1 MKFITDSEKFNYSG
15 NTDPGSFEMWYFEAL
30 DNDEEYYF
38 TARIF
43 TRNPFSPGEK
53 KSGSNDSPELTC
65 GIRFYLYFQNRL
77 IYDAVFDYKKDD
89 LKTDYTDNIVRMLL
103 ERNSFY
109 YDRLKNKY
117 HLNINYSSQEFENK
131 FKAEFE
137 FTPVSDKLTFHENVN
152 PDNNS
157 ELFWFPVSPVNKVL
171 AKIKFYKNYK
181 RVKSIFEGKGYIEK
195 SFGKVSPDL
204 KHQTSYLGKFIS
216 DIYSFVF
223 FVTEMKEGKKF
234 MKILVYKNNLLM
246 LEKEEFDYTVKK
258 TLFSSKIKSLEIKSS
273 DLKINLKNDIN
284 IESSEFGEKYISII
298 DVTYNDVN
306 ILKNVYGFFEK
317 GAR

>member
-15 NTDPGSFEMWYFEAL
+15 NKDPGSFEMWYFEAL
-30 DNDEEYYF
+30 DNDDEYFF

-43 TRNPFSPGEK
+43 TGNPFAPAGK
-53 KSGSNDSPELTC
+53 KSDSNKPSELSC
-65 GIRFYLYFQNRL
+65 GIRFYLYYQNRL
-77 IYDAVFDYKKDD
+77 IYDAVFDYKQED
-89 LKTDYTDNIVRMLL
+89 LKINYSDNVVRMQLDK
-103 ERNSFY
+103 NSFY
-109 YDRLKNKY
+109 FDRQKNKY
-117 HLNINYSSQEFENK
+117 HLNINYSSQEIENK

-137 FTPVSDKLTFHENVN
+137 FAPLSDKLSFRVN
-152 PDNNS
+152 DDPDNNS
-157 ELFWFPVSPVNKVL
+157 ETFWLPVSPINKVM

-195 SFGKVSPDL
+195 SFGKAPSVLMHKS
-204 KHQTSYLGKFIS
+204 SYLGKFLS
-216 DIYSFVF
+216 DNYSFVF
-223 FVTEMKEGKKF
+223 FVSEMKDGKKF
-234 MKILVYKNNLLM
+234 MKILAYKNNLLM

-258 TLFSSKIKSLEIKSS
+258 TLFSSKVKSLEIKSS

-298 DVTYNDVN
+298 DVTYNEVN
-306 ILKNVYGFFEK
+306 ILKNVYGFFEN